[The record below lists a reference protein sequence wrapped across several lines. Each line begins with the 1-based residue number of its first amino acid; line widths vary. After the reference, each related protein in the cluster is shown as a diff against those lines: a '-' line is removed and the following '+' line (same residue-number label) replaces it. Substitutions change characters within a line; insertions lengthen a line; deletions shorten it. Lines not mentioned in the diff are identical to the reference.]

1 MDLSR
6 MPRGSTNSKNCTLKV
21 TDPKSPSVSLFKVK
35 RIKAWWP
42 FSFVTNEGE
51 SIQAVRK
58 LRKKIHV
65 YYIFPTY
72 PNKRKI
78 SQ

>member
-21 TDPKSPSVSLFKVK
+21 TDPTSPMVSLFKVK

-42 FSFVTNEGE
+42 FNFVTPEGQT
-51 SIQAVRK
+51 IQAVIK
-58 LRKKIHV
+58 
-65 YYIFPTY
+65 Y
-72 PNKRKI
+72 ND
-78 SQ
+78 